1 MVPTELEMIRSR
13 VIEIINLIKT
23 TNFKSSEIL
32 DLDLF
37 ELEILDS
44 FAVLELISK
53 LELEFEVQIPVEDL
67 NMQNLSTVSSISQY
81 LLSRR

>member
-23 TNFKSSEIL
+23 THFKSSEIL